1 MKFGIAFANTGSFTA
16 PRDAAHLAQAAEAA
30 GFESIWTVDHVVV
43 PGGYQSRYPYNP
55 TGRIPSGEDT
65 PFPDPLIWLAYVA
78 HATSTLRLG
87 TAILIVPQRNPLILA
102 KELATLDHLSG
113 GRVILGAGVGWLKE
127 EFEALGVPFQGRGH
141 RSEEAIAAMRAL
153 WSQERAS
160 YDGSTISFRD
170 CYLRPQP
177 PNGTIPVH
185 VGGHSDAAAR
195 RAGRIGDGYF
205 PFGVARDKVAPLFD
219 LMRWSA
225 EEAGRDPSAIELTF
239 DTYVISGEEAREEV
253 KNLRALGADRVI
265 IPAAMFAADP
275 ERLLARYAEDVMA
288 RV

>member
-1 MKFGIAFANTGSFTA
+1 MKFGVAFANTGAFTA
-16 PRDAAHLAQAAEAA
+16 ARQAADLAQAAEAA

-43 PGGYQSRYPYNP
+43 PDGYRSRYPYNP

-127 EFEALGVPFQGRGH
+127 EFEALGVPFEGRGH

-160 YDGSTISFRD
+160 FEGRTISFHD

-185 VGGHSDAAAR
+185 VGGHSAAAAR

-205 PFGVARDKVAPLFD
+205 PFGVARDQVAPLFEV
-219 LMRWSA
+219 MRVSA
-225 EEAGRDPSAIELTF
+225 EEAGRDPSGIELTF
-239 DTYVISGEEAREEV
+239 DTYVTTGEEAREEV
-253 KNLRALGADRVI
+253 KSLQALGADRVI